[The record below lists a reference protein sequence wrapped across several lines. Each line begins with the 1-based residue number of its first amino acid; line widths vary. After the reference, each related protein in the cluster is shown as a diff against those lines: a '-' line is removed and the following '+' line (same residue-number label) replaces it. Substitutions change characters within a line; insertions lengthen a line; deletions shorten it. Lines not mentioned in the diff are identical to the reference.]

1 MNNQIQSNKQI
12 AGSLAQQA
20 AAKGQSLA
28 ESFLSADCI
37 VVVDTSGSMA
47 LKDGTEVTRYA
58 RACDELAKVQNSMP
72 GKICVLSFSD
82 SVMFCPNGI
91 PWNYSM
97 GTDLAAAL
105 KFAKIADVLEMRFII
120 ISDGEPDD
128 ERAALA
134 IAKTYSNRID
144 TIYIGNSHGSGQ
156 EFLTRLAKASGGIGI
171 QNFSAAQLEQTVK
184 GLLSA

>member
-72 GKICVLSFSD
+72 GKI
-82 SVMFCPNGI
+82 
-91 PWNYSM
+91 
-97 GTDLAAAL
+97 
-105 KFAKIADVLEMRFII
+105 
-120 ISDGEPDD
+120 
-128 ERAALA
+128 
-134 IAKTYSNRID
+134 
-144 TIYIGNSHGSGQ
+144 
-156 EFLTRLAKASGGIGI
+156 
-171 QNFSAAQLEQTVK
+171 
-184 GLLSA
+184 